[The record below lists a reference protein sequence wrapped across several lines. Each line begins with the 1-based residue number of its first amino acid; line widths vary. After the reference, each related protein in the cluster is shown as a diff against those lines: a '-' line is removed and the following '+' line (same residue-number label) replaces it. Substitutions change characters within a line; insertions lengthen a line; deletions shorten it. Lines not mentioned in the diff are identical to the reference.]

1 MLAVTSALA
10 THHHPHELAAA
21 SSTSRHRRMLARVR
35 SYTPPQNSARACSC
49 EGAKGTA
56 APPLR
61 RCTSEDSCYSHPTAG
76 GPWTLAPPLGQ
87 AKSASAEVAQE
98 EPPKVLRLAAAAAGR
113 AKSSAE
119 SGAPAAPAPRVHCPV
134 APRVVA
140 AGETAHAPRAAAAG
154 ELNKDAILAPRQLVS
169 LNLLCHDIGM
179 ADDPNERWRS
189 EHEDTA
195 IVLLR
200 LHRTARVGLARAGG
214 VLVPQ
219 QRTKIT
225 VRARSSSTGAMEVKM
240 QELLSPRPLA
250 RQQSQGPPIT
260 VGLVRQKSTRP
271 QRKCRSMTD
280 VFEQHQ
286 KKPSEVGLAAPVDP
300 DVFDSNGP
308 TSSSSIGS
316 PIGHVSPVSMDA
328 TAGCRLLE
336 QDDMIFAG
344 LFDGHGESANDRLVP
359 TQCRCSFSD

>member
-1 MLAVTSALA
+1 MLAVTGALA
-10 THHHPHELAAA
+10 THPHPHELA

-35 SYTPPQNSARACSC
+35 SYTPPQKSADRACSC
-49 EGAKGTA
+49 EGAKGA
-56 APPLR
+56 AEPPLR
-61 RCTSEDSCYSHPTAG
+61 RCTSEDSCYSRATAG
-76 GPWTLAPPLGQ
+76 GPWTLGPALGH
-87 AKSASAEVAQE
+87 AKSARAKVAQE
-98 EPPKVLRLAAAAAGR
+98 RPPKVLRPAAAAREG
-113 AKSSAE
+113 AKSGAE
-119 SGAPAAPAPRVHCPV
+119 SGDPAAPVLRAPCPV

-140 AGETAHAPRAAAAG
+140 AGEAAGAPRATAAG

-169 LNLLCHDIGM
+169 LDLLCHDIGM

-225 VRARSSSTGAMEVKM
+225 ARARSSSTGAMV
-240 QELLSPRPLA
+240 QTQDLLSPRPLA
-250 RQQSQGPPIT
+250 RQQSQGPPPVT
-260 VGLVRQKSTRP
+260 GLVRQKSNRP

-280 VFEQHQ
+280 MFEQHQ
-286 KKPSEVGLAAPVDP
+286 KKPLGLGLAVAVDP
-300 DVFDSNGP
+300 ELFDSKCP
-308 TSSSSIGS
+308 ASCSSIGS
-316 PIGHVSPVSMDA
+316 PIGQVSPVSTGA
-328 TAGCRLLE
+328 AAGCRLLE

-344 LFDGHGESANDRLVP
+344 LFDGHGESAN
-359 TQCRCSFSD
+359 